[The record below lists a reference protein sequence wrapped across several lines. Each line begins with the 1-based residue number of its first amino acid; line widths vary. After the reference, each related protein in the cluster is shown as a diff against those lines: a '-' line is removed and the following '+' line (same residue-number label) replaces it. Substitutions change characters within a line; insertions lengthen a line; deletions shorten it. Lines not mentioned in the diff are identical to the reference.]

1 MAVIEIAKIQVRRG
15 QEHVTGVPQL
25 DPGEFGWAEDTQNL
39 YIGKRISEGA
49 NSDENTRIL
58 TDLDLKNF
66 LDVIG
71 GGQTGS
77 AASTSTYRYRDSLD
91 YNNFHS
97 TTTTIAKKLD
107 ISASLQDFS
116 QTTVSGDITQLL
128 KTAIGDLYANSYYGT
143 DTIRTLKLPAGEF
156 TVSGVI
162 DLPPMTTLVG
172 DGKGITKLILNSAGT
187 SLFRTVDKLG
197 AHFGELMQFDGRAS
211 QGITIRDMTLAYSG
225 NYANNQAL
233 LSLDNTI
240 NPKVIGVEFT
250 TINTTT
256 GFISSGLGISVQ
268 GTIGVDESTII
279 CKDIEILDCEFN
291 VLDIAVKETGAVSR
305 TIIQNNEFSNLNKGI
320 VTSSTSSNI
329 PTDISVSKNKFS
341 FIYNEAIAST
351 TSTNYSR
358 IVSNE
363 NQYYYVGN
371 RSSGPDQNTS
381 YTADPIFSFN
391 APGNV
396 SINDYFNRS
405 DCPYTTSF
413 HYNPIASGNAKI
425 INSRPYT
432 DTIPVGVQNTEVL
445 DIPLTNQ
452 DQIVTIEYSI
462 SNSEMSRKGRLV
474 LNISFDGYASVSDY
488 HNYSEVALGESA
500 KLVFSTD
507 NTYADTKNYISLTC
521 SNFSTYQTNLEFT
534 YDITV

>member
-1 MAVIEIAKIQVRRG
+1 
-15 QEHVTGVPQL
+15 
-25 DPGEFGWAEDTQNL
+25 
-39 YIGKRISEGA
+39 
-49 NSDENTRIL
+49 
-58 TDLDLKNF
+58 
-66 LDVIG
+66 
-71 GGQTGS
+71 
-77 AASTSTYRYRDSLD
+77 
-91 YNNFHS
+91 
-97 TTTTIAKKLD
+97 
-107 ISASLQDFS
+107 LQDFS

-432 DTIPVGVQNTEVL
+432 DTIPAGVQNTEVL

-521 SNFSTYQTNLEFT
+521 SNVSTCQTNLEFT